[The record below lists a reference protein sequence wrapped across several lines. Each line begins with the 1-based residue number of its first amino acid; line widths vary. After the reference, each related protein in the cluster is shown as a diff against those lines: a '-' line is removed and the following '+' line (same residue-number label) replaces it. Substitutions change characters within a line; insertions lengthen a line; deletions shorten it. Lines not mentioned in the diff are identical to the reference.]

1 MIINYDIAKKKIIN
15 QSFFLNLLLILRMFN
30 VIIVSL
36 KLSYKI
42 KIFSFYMKN
51 KLSKISSK
59 ALLTIVFTVFS
70 FSLNVFSQDGEKL
83 FKQNCAVCHASH
95 SDQKLTGPG
104 LKGVFDR
111 VPKGDW
117 IVKWIINNEKLIKSG
132 DAYANKIYN
141 ENGKAA
147 MTVFEGQLD
156 EKAVESII
164 AFMKG
169 PDPASKVV
177 SNSGSVSSDVV
188 ESEKNNEG
196 IEPLHLILGALVIL
210 IILIG
215 SLRSV
220 RASLQNANNRS
231 EGKDELPEVTFWQEI
246 RQWIRGHRRLVGVFV
261 IIIAFVGMK
270 SCWDACYNIG
280 VYYDYKT
287 QKGYKPEQP
296 IKFSHKLH
304 AGENEIAC
312 QYCHSS
318 VEKSRHA
325 GIPSVNICMNCH
337 KGIQKGPQYGEKEIA
352 KIYDAAGF
360 DPKTGLYD
368 NTKQNPLKWI
378 KVHNLPDHVY
388 FNHSQ
393 HVVVGKVE
401 CATCHGDLKS
411 MTVAEQKSPLTMKWC
426 IECHRKTEV
435 SMQGNAYYDRLH
447 KALKEKY
454 EGQYDVKFT
463 VDKIGG
469 LECGKCHY

>member
-1 MIINYDIAKKKIIN
+1 MVFT
-15 QSFFLNLLLILRMFN
+15 S
-30 VIIVSL
+30 
-36 KLSYKI
+36 LSY
-42 KIFSFYMKN
+42 
-51 KLSKISSK
+51 LK
-59 ALLTIVFTVFS
+59 A
-70 FSLNVFSQDGEKL
+70 QDGAKL
-83 FKQNCAVCHASH
+83 FKQNCATCHKSH

-117 IVKWIINNEKLIKSG
+117 INRWIINNEKLIKAG
-132 DAYANKIYN
+132 DPYAKKIYAEYGN
-141 ENGKAA
+141 AA
-147 MTVFEGQLD
+147 MTVFEGQLND
-156 EKAVESII
+156 KDVDAII
-164 AFMKG
+164 AFLKG
-169 PDPASKVV
+169 PDPDANKVV
-177 SNSGSVSSDVV
+177 STTTTTGGEEPVVQSG
-188 ESEKNNEG
+188 G
-196 IEPLHLILGALVIL
+196 IEPMYLILAVIVIL
-210 IILIG
+210 ALLIG
-215 SLRSV
+215 AFRSV
-220 RASLQNANNRS
+220 RNSLQNTANRA
-231 EGKDELPEVTFWQEI
+231 EGKAENPDITFWQEV
-246 RQWIRGHRRLVGVFV
+246 RNWMNSNRRLVGVFG
-261 IIIAFVGMK
+261 IIIAFIGMK
-270 SCWDACYNIG
+270 SCWTACYNIG
-280 VYYDYKT
+280 VYYDWKT

-360 DPKTGLYD
+360 DPSSQKYD
-368 NTKQNPLKWI
+368 ESKQNPLKWI

-393 HVVVGKVE
+393 HVVVGKIE
-401 CATCHGDLKS
+401 CTTCHGNVKE

-435 SMQGNAYYDRLH
+435 AMEGNAYYDRLH

-454 EGQYDVKFT
+454 KGQYDVKFT
-463 VDKIGG
+463 VEKIGG